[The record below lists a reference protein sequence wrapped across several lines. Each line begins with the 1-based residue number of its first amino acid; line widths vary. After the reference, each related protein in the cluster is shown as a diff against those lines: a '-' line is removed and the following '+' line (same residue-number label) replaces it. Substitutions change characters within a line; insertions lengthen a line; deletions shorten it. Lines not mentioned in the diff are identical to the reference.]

1 MEWKNI
7 VRRRYSSKSS
17 SRWCLSSGWGERFS
31 SRTGPVS
38 TVSRKTSSPRE
49 TLKQLRKSHV
59 FDRFEGAA
67 TSVLCREYFTSFP
80 PVLVAT
86 RGARLASKE
95 RKEIILDPSTVF
107 LWFYPP
113 PQLRLVSRRKE
124 RWLEETSRRTKE
136 LGWWRAWP
144 RREIVAC
151 VWERLG
157 EDANYSEDNET
168 RLIMILFF
176 QTFDTIFVVLYFLM
190 TIFIL
195 KSNLFGMGRDSW
207 NRSNCITRYN
217 FFDHCLH
224 CLLKLK
230 LKFINFVN
238 I

>member
-1 MEWKNI
+1 MMS
-7 VRRRYSSKSS
+7 VLRMTRRTIF
-17 SRWCLSSGWGERFS
+17 LEEH
-31 SRTGPVS
+31 VS
-38 TVSRKTSSPRE
+38 TVSRERE
-49 TLKQLRKSHV
+49 KLPPLVKLWNSYESRTFSTALRGRLHL
-59 FDRFEGAA
+59 FF
-67 TSVLCREYFTSFP
+67 EYFTSFP

-86 RGARLASKE
+86 RGARFASKE

-124 RWLEETSRRTKE
+124 RWLEETSRRRKE

-157 EDANYSEDNET
+157 EGTNYSEDNET

-176 QTFDTIFVVLYFLM
+176 LFETFDTIFVILHFLM

-195 KSNLFGMGRDSW
+195 KSNYSISARNYERIVGTGR
-207 NRSNCITRYN
+207 I
-217 FFDHCLH
+217 
-224 CLLKLK
+224 
-230 LKFINFVN
+230 I
-238 I
+238 

>member
-1 MEWKNI
+1 M
-7 VRRRYSSKSS
+7 
-17 SRWCLSSGWGERFS
+17 
-31 SRTGPVS
+31 S